1 MKLKL
6 HHLIFAGMGLGLIVG
21 MILWGLDARAADGS
35 AEQLTAWKETRSSIL
50 WWLDLFGTTLFTGA
64 LKMIVAPL
72 IFASIVAA
80 VVSLGNPK
88 ELGRIGVK
96 TLLFYA
102 ATTTIAVTIG
112 LVFVL
117 AIQPGMRGDR
127 ETRVRAAAP

>member
-1 MKLKL
+1 MRGKL
-6 HHLIFAGMGLGLIVG
+6 HWLIFVG
-21 MILWGLDARAADGS
+21 MIGGAVLGMLLWLLDDGPTKS
-35 AEQLTAWKETRSSIL
+35 NAL
-50 WWLDLFGTTLFTGA
+50 WLLDLFGKTIFVGF

-112 LVFVL
+112 LL
-117 AIQPGMRGDR
+117 SLIHI
-127 ETRVRAAAP
+127 